1 MDFDVTQC
9 VQEIN
14 IIVFANRTIAVEAI
28 RSILLVVV
36 FMDLPWD
43 LLKLISN
50 LSIAS
55 KRKSNHDRDALW
67 ESPCFSI

>member
-1 MDFDVTQC
+1 MDFDVTQS

-36 FMDLPWD
+36 FMDLP
-43 LLKLISN
+43 
-50 LSIAS
+50 
-55 KRKSNHDRDALW
+55 
-67 ESPCFSI
+67 